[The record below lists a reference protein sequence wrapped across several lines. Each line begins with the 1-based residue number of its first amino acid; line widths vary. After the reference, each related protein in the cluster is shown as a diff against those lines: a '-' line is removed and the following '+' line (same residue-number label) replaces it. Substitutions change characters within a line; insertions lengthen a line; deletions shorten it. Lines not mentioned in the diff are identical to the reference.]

1 MARWAEV
8 CTQWVDADRIVAAM
22 PFHWID
28 LWTPGT
34 EGSRALGGKNLPRAR
49 AAWERLGEAVV
60 QKERA
65 AAQQQLKLKL
75 KEKQ

>member
-1 MARWAEV
+1 MLDDEPQSYAS
-8 CTQWVDADRIVAAM
+8 
-22 PFHWID
+22 D
-28 LWTPGT
+28 L
-34 EGSRALGGKNLPRAR
+34 S
-49 AAWERLGEAVV
+49 ERLGEAVV